1 MTKLYSG
8 SGRHFQEIQAVSL
21 DQDGLEE
28 IQLRVKLQPHFL
40 GEALLVIGEGKDF
53 GLPGTEEIHEIL
65 ALDTHGRTVIIS
77 IVVGVAHSAHH
88 IDTRALRMAAH
99 VASLTTEE
107 LGKITREFIHRP
119 QHDVLKRG
127 WEESGVEMTEEAV
140 ELTSLLAASFHRDAA
155 DYAGQVN
162 LDQRMILV
170 ADGFTSDM
178 VDVIQWLAQR
188 GVSIQGIRYKKY
200 LIGGQEIFF
209 AEQVVPM
216 VDPAVDAKT
225 RTSAP
230 ADVIEPWR
238 IKGRQYYLERLSPTV
253 GSILDELLNATRDSI
268 FATTW
273 SNKFYFWLRG
283 GKRNLR
289 VRTYYRDHL
298 EIGFHN
304 ITPAALEDFLRD
316 QGLEQLP
323 VYSIGGYADSPFIA
337 LSADVPWSD
346 AIGEMLCAWLSGAKR
361 GKSGKA

>member
-28 IQLRVKLQPHFL
+28 IQQRIKLQPHFL
-40 GEALLVIGEGKDF
+40 GEALIVIGEGNDF
-53 GLPGTEEIHEIL
+53 GLPGTDDIHEIL

-77 IVVGVAHSAHH
+77 IVIGIARSAHR
-88 IDTRALRMAAH
+88 IDTRALQMAAH
-99 VASLTTEE
+99 VATLTSEE
-107 LGKITREFIHRP
+107 LGKITKEFINRP
-119 QHDVLKRG
+119 QHDALKRG
-127 WEESGVEMTEEAV
+127 WQESGVEMTEEAV

-155 DYAGQVN
+155 DYAGQIN

-170 ADGFTSDM
+170 ADGFTADM

-216 VDPAVDAKT
+216 VDPAVDARSRPPT
-225 RTSAP
+225 AGEG
-230 ADVIEPWR
+230 IEPWR
-238 IKGRQYYLERLSPTV
+238 IKGRQYYLEQLSPTV
-253 GSILDELLNATRDSI
+253 GGILDQLLIATRKDT

-283 GKRNLR
+283 EKRNLR
-289 VRTYYRDHL
+289 IRTYYRDHI

-304 ITPAALEDFLRD
+304 ITPIALEEFLRAH
-316 QGLEQLP
+316 GLEQLQ
-323 VYSIGGYADSPFIA
+323 VYTVGGYADSPFIA
-337 LSADVPWSD
+337 LSAEIPWTETI
-346 AIGEMLCAWLSGAKR
+346 ARMLCAWLSGTDAPR
-361 GKSGKA
+361 NPS